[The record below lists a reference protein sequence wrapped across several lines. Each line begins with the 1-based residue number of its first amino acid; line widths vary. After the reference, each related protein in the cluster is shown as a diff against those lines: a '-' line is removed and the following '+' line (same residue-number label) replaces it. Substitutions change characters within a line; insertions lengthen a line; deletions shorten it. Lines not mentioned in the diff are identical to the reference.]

1 MATKL
6 FPNLER
12 VTIKEHAKS
21 KNYEEYMGVVL
32 DKKNNIFK
40 VVDGTFADK
49 KDMYEKMK
57 ARGLILR
64 KAYERKVWEWIEA
77 NADGVIIAYLML
89 STAFSKWRSNNVLH
103 DYYQKLLTDIP
114 ELNRERDKGN
124 PNTRGGDFITTDDK
138 ESPKRKTESVELKE
152 GKKNYNDDE
161 KHLVQLYGVTKS
173 EEDKEPLN
181 TGNVTLPND
190 IIKKD
195 SVSLKNL
202 FNISLLNLIESYLT
216 GENKKGI
223 KRDKVKLI
231 ITLEDG
237 KQAVR
242 FYNTQFIKDDKQ
254 KCINATTIV
263 VGTNP
268 DTGEKYTR
276 YDILKNDEKV
286 GLKKFQFSLIGIIEE
301 KELIN
306 LSNEEQVDEKS
317 AGKEMKVLYNNK
329 GKLKD
334 PVIAEIVNEY
344 LNTDNIKNRTG
355 EDTQNKY
362 LSIEV
367 HIDGELKKS
376 YKKSSVLNDLKE
388 IADGV
393 VEYSIDPDKSINLQI
408 DPYIGRYRKA
418 IEQGNTKLEDS
429 EALKLLTLQKLY
441 SSNNASLDASKISGW
456 QAKAVNQ
463 LGGDSGENRRKMTE
477 NIELN
482 HFLSDLTSDKGDT
495 IGIVRQDGDVVDVNG
510 KHIGKVEG
518 NSTKAYDDRGEFIG
532 YVDKNGHVIE
542 TLLQQMN
549 SYVKNNIANHELN
562 NTFYTS
568 IPSNQFI
575 PFNIGEI
582 KEVARNLQI
591 GKPLSNDENE
601 RKKLLKN
608 VIWYVLASSKQEKES
623 NKGWS
628 KKAYQN
634 NLLDSI
640 DNAASLIEKTMG
652 SQQGGVNPKTGGGDR
667 NYEQRVGNLSQIRD
681 NLSKLISKAERSGL
695 QIPKFYKD
703 LTQTDSDK
711 RHEPTPDEVEK
722 AGEVSK
728 QMSNEREQ
736 SRSYNAKATEPSKDT
751 TPEPLKK
758 INEKIANKYNL
769 SFRMTSSSDDR
780 ISFYDVKNLAYRNI
794 GDKKQLEPGKR
805 TEYFLNHL
813 DEYEAELEHA
823 IDEIKKERPKKD
835 EVKVVMSPEE
845 RLEKAIK
852 DYKEYKDL
860 QNISFE
866 DYVKAN
872 KDRNKPVDYDE
883 YSKKI
888 GNFTYDDLYKAKKV
902 SSFNDFLDYNIKGVN
917 AITEIKKL
925 RNEFLKKY
933 PNEDAFFDI
942 LKKNNLSLSDL
953 EESQVN
959 DGATLMHRY
968 SPYQGAGFNYSA
980 GPIKM
985 TGQIVEDITKTELN
999 PKFFENDVLIPEVR
1013 DALYK
1018 IAIAFKDYLDL
1029 PFEVK
1034 DIYFTGSNA
1043 NYNYTDESDIDL
1055 HLVYDFEQAGVNAEL
1070 LSKYLVAAK
1079 KDFNNKY
1086 DIKVKGQPVE
1096 LGCENISE
1104 PLVSTGVYSL
1114 GANTWVIK
1122 PTNSGIEIPD
1132 VDMNAFNDLSM
1143 EIDDTIKAQNYSA
1156 IENLWKKIRELRKD
1170 SLSNEGEFGMG
1181 NMLFKKLRNAE
1192 YLEKL
1197 RNTMYDVQS
1206 KDLSL
1211 ESSKAFGEAELNDKK
1226 DYSEY
1231 LKDLKDELDTKET
1244 KDLLTSK
1251 SLLKYLDG
1259 YRDRSDRQVIPVK
1272 DGVLEEEVGSR
1283 ALSKAIRYA
1292 ENDIPPDISDYEYF
1306 DLDGSICAIDCV
1318 IKRNRG
1324 TQEDDVRIYKS
1335 PVKREKTANGSFVFM
1350 RQEDAKEEI
1359 SIEEMNEILENNRHR
1374 LEDTTHLYDNLDE
1387 VLEKLYA
1394 ERDNRKT
1401 DFDKWV
1407 EENNDYLHLD
1417 EIYPNEEDKF
1427 ERNMALHQLYN
1438 LNKHGVSTLV
1448 LRNEVIPEQ
1457 YGIQM
1462 PKPEMKVEEDT
1473 DREKLKAAY
1482 NQFKLNNSKKKVSYL
1497 HVGRSDELNKI
1508 NKVLRAL
1515 GISPDYLTR
1524 YIYEHV
1530 KEYDKTQRKNIE
1542 HENIWKIVG
1551 VEDVSEYLAPEYL
1564 KKDGT
1569 FDEDKLP
1576 INPNF
1581 VKITMRDVSRTGNM
1595 DMNKAK
1601 EFTVLNVKNIIEAF
1615 PEENDI
1621 DSEDDKVSA
1630 DVLKY
1635 SSSNLDR
1642 VRSNPQSNFYWKLL
1656 TDDQVKQVLSY
1667 AQSDNFTSKIKEELV
1682 ALKNEMKMLNVEL
1695 PEDKKELYKKK
1706 IQYRKKNE
1714 DLMYLVSKDLIDV
1727 YDNLTHSDKNGIFL
1741 IMRALRSVNDN
1752 AKLKTGKLDTA
1763 RGVGFYIKLPK
1774 EDNTAMGVKHQGT
1787 MTKTSVLDRLHK
1799 NSGGF

>member
-124 PNTRGGDFITTDDK
+124 PNTRGGDFVTTDDK
-138 ESPKRKTESVELKE
+138 ESPKRKTESVELE
-152 GKKNYNDDE
+152 EEKKDYNDDE

-173 EEDKEPLN
+173 EEKPLN
-181 TGNVTLPND
+181 KGNVTLPND
-190 IIKKD
+190 IIKTKGD

-202 FNISLLNLIESYLT
+202 FNVSLLDLIESYLN

-223 KRDKVKLI
+223 KKDKVKLT
-231 ITLEDG
+231 ITLENG
-237 KQAVR
+237 KEIFR
-242 FYNTQFIKDDKQ
+242 FYDIQSIKNDKQ
-254 KCINATTIV
+254 KCINARTIHV
-263 VGTNP
+263 KDKRGN
-268 DTGEKYTR
+268 DLGTR
-276 YDILKNDEKV
+276 YDILVNDA
-286 GLKKFQFSLIGIIEE
+286 GLKKFQFSLIGITEE

-329 GKLKD
+329 GRLKD

-344 LNTDNIKNRTG
+344 LNTDNIRNRTG

-367 HIDGELKKS
+367 YIDGELKKS

-463 LGGDSGENRRKMTE
+463 LGGDSGENRRKITE

-482 HFLSDLTSDKGDT
+482 HFLSDLTSNKGDT
-495 IGIVRQDGDVVDVNG
+495 IGIVKQDGDVVDVNG

-518 NSTKAYDDRGEFIG
+518 NSTKAYDDKGEFIG
-532 YVDKNGHVIE
+532 YVDKNGYIIE

-549 SYVKNNIANHELN
+549 FYIKNNIANHELN

-640 DNAASLIEKTMG
+640 DNAASLIEKTM
-652 SQQGGVNPKTGGGDR
+652 SSRQGGVNPKTGGGDR
-667 NYEQRVGNLSQIRD
+667 NYEQRVGNLSQLRD

-695 QIPKFYKD
+695 QIPNFYKD
-703 LTQTDSDK
+703 FTQINPVK
-711 RHEPTPDEVEK
+711 RHEPTPEEKKRAEDFAFNRANEIPVEAEKYKQDREDFLAKDNNEIPDVEIPFGNIRDKIKDSVYEKFNKKVEEEIKGEHEYLFLKELKTKYKDVYKDELEDKEEEQQRFDNFYK
-722 AGEVSK
+722 ANIDSVRDEITKNLKLDNSEELNK
-728 QMSNEREQ
+728 IKERKLERDKKEIQNEIKRI
-736 SRSYNAKATEPSKDT
+736 SYNVVNSAKRFAKDDTFNENPNASKEDI
-751 TPEPLKK
+751 EDKLK
-758 INEKIANKYNL
+758 NVSY
-769 SFRMTSSSDDR
+769 
-780 ISFYDVKNLAYRNI
+780 
-794 GDKKQLEPGKR
+794 
-805 TEYFLNHL
+805 
-813 DEYEAELEHA
+813 YERA
-823 IDEIKKERPKKD
+823 
-835 EVKVVMSPEE
+835 
-845 RLEKAIK
+845 
-852 DYKEYKDL
+852 
-860 QNISFE
+860 
-866 DYVKAN
+866 
-872 KDRNKPVDYDE
+872 
-883 YSKKI
+883 
-888 GNFTYDDLYKAKKV
+888 
-902 SSFNDFLDYNIKGVN
+902 
-917 AITEIKKL
+917 
-925 RNEFLKKY
+925 LKTV
-933 PNEDAFFDI
+933 
-942 LKKNNLSLSDL
+942 LSD
-953 EESQVN
+953 EQDVQKESVNITRYDN

-985 TGQIVEDITKTELN
+985 TGQIVEDMTKTELN

-1181 NMLFKKLRNAE
+1181 NMLFKKLRNTD

-1211 ESSKAFGEAELNDKK
+1211 ESSKALGEAELNDKK
-1226 DYSEY
+1226 DHSEY
-1231 LKDLKDELDTKET
+1231 LKDLKAELNTKET
-1244 KDLLTSK
+1244 QDLLTDK
-1251 SLLKYLDG
+1251 SLLRYLDG
-1259 YRDRSDRQVIPVK
+1259 YKDRSDRQITPVK

-1359 SIEEMNEILENNRHR
+1359 SIEEMDDILENNRPR

-1417 EIYPNEEDKF
+1417 EIYPSEEDKF

-1457 YGIQM
+1457 YGIQI

-1551 VEDVSEYLAPEYL
+1551 VEDVSEYLTPEYL

-1581 VKITMRDVSRTGNM
+1581 VKITMRDVSRTGNV

-1621 DSEDDKVSA
+1621 DSEDDKVSS

-1667 AQSDNFTSKIKEELV
+1667 AQSDNFTSKIKEELA

-1714 DLMYLVSKDLIDV
+1714 DLLYLVSKDLIDV
-1727 YDNLTHSDKNGIFL
+1727 YDNLTPNDKNGIFL
-1741 IMRALRSVNDN
+1741 ILRALRSVNDN
-1752 AKLKTGKLDTA
+1752 TKLRTGKLDTA

>member
-21 KNYEEYMGVVL
+21 NNYEDYIGVVL
-32 DKKNNIFK
+32 DKKNNTFK
-40 VVDGTFADK
+40 VVEGRFTDK

-103 DYYQKLLTDIP
+103 KYYQKLLTDIP

-124 PNTRGGDFITTDDK
+124 PNTRGGDFITTDDEK
-138 ESPKRKTESVELKE
+138 SPERKTESVELE
-152 GKKNYNDDE
+152 EEKKDYNDDE
-161 KHLVQLYGVTKS
+161 KHLVQFYGITNPKKDETILTS
-173 EEDKEPLN
+173 
-181 TGNVTLPND
+181 GNVTLPNN
-190 IIKKD
+190 ITKKGTHGD
-195 SVSLKNL
+195 FFSLKNIY
-202 FNISLLNLIESYLT
+202 NIKLLDLIDSYLT
-216 GENKKGI
+216 GKNKKGI
-223 KRDKVKLI
+223 KKDKVKLA
-231 ITLEDG
+231 ITLENGNEVFRIYD
-237 KQAVR
+237 
-242 FYNTQFIKDDKQ
+242 IKNINNDKQ
-254 KCINATTIV
+254 KCINAKTIHV
-263 VGTNP
+263 TDRRGN
-268 DTGEKYTR
+268 DFGTR
-276 YDILKNDEKV
+276 YDMAVKEF
-286 GLKKFQFSLIGIIEE
+286 GLNKFDFKLIGITEE
-301 KELIN
+301 KELLN
-306 LSNEEQVDEKS
+306 LSNEEPVDEES
-317 AGKEMKVLYNNK
+317 AGKKMKVLYNNK
-329 GKLKD
+329 GELKD
-334 PVIAEIVNEY
+334 PVVAEMINEY

-355 EDTQNKY
+355 IDTQNRY
-362 LSIEV
+362 FLIEV
-367 HIDGELKKS
+367 YIDGELKKS
-376 YKKSSVLNDLKE
+376 YTKASVISDLKE
-388 IADGV
+388 ITDGV
-393 VEYSIDPDKSINLQI
+393 VKYSIDPDKSISLQI

-441 SSNNASLDASKISGW
+441 SLNNASLNTSKISGW
-456 QAKAVNQ
+456 QAKAANQ
-463 LGGDSGENRRKMTE
+463 LGGDSGENRRKITE

-495 IGIVRQDGDVVDVNG
+495 IGIVKQDGDVVDVNG
-510 KHIGKVEG
+510 QHIGKVEG
-518 NSTKAYDDRGEFIG
+518 NSTKAYDDKGKFIG
-532 YVDKNGHVIE
+532 YVDKDGHVIE

-549 SYVKNNIANHELN
+549 LYIENNIANHELN
-562 NTFYTS
+562 NTFYTG
-568 IPSNQFI
+568 IPSNQFV
-575 PFNIGEI
+575 PFEIGEI
-582 KEVARNLQI
+582 KEVARKLQI
-591 GKPLSNDENE
+591 GKPLAENENE
-601 RKKLLKN
+601 RKELLKN

-640 DNAASLIEKTMG
+640 DNAAELIEKMN
-652 SQQGGVNPKTGGGDR
+652 SPKSGGPNPKTGGGNR
-667 NYEQRVGNLSQIRD
+667 YYEEQIGSLSQVRE

-695 QIPKFYKD
+695 QIPPFYKD
-703 LTQTDSDK
+703 LTQVNPAK
-711 RHEPTPDEVEK
+711 YHEPTPDEVKSAEDF
-722 AGEVSK
+722 AS
-728 QMSNEREQ
+728 SRANE
-736 SRSYNAKATEPSKDT
+736 
-751 TPEPLKK
+751 
-758 INEKIANKYNL
+758 
-769 SFRMTSSSDDR
+769 
-780 ISFYDVKNLAYRNI
+780 ISA
-794 GDKKQLEPGKR
+794 
-805 TEYFLNHL
+805 
-813 DEYEAELEHA
+813 EAEKYKQDKEDFLTRKP
-823 IDEIKKERPKKD
+823 DEIPEVEIPFDNISDKIKDFVYEKFNREAEKEIKSQNEYVVYN
-835 EVKVVMSPEE
+835 EVKYRYNV
-845 RLEKAIK
+845 
-852 DYKEYKDL
+852 YKDKNEDEEE
-860 QNISFE
+860 QSFE
-866 DYVKAN
+866 DFYKAN
-872 KDRNKPVDYDE
+872 VDNVRNEVTKELNLDNSEQLDKRKEKILERDKEEIQNEIKQISYDVVNSAKD
-883 YSKKI
+883 
-888 GNFTYDDLYKAKKV
+888 FAKK
-902 SSFNDFLDYNIKGVN
+902 
-917 AITEIKKL
+917 
-925 RNEFLKKY
+925 
-933 PNEDAFFDI
+933 DAFDENPNASEEDI
-942 LKKNNLSLSDL
+942 KNKLKDISCYERALETILSDKQAAQK
-953 EESQVN
+953 ESVKITQYDN

-985 TGQIVEDITKTELN
+985 TGQIVEDMTKTELN

-1018 IAIAFKDYLDL
+1018 IAIVFKDYLDL

-1104 PLVSTGVYSL
+1104 PLISTGVYSL

-1143 EIDDTIKAQNYSA
+1143 KIDDTIKAQNYSA

-1181 NMLFKKLRNAE
+1181 NMLFKKLRNAD

-1197 RNTMYDVQS
+1197 RNSMYDVQS

-1211 ESSKAFGEAELNDKK
+1211 ESSKALGEAELNDKK

-1231 LKDLKDELDTKET
+1231 LKDLKDELET
-1244 KDLLTSK
+1244 EETQDLLTDK

-1259 YRDRSDRQVIPVK
+1259 YKDRSDRQITPIK
-1272 DGVLEEEVGSR
+1272 DGVLEEEVGGR

-1306 DLDGSICAIDCV
+1306 DLDGNICAIDCV
-1318 IKRNRG
+1318 IKRNKDTG
-1324 TQEDDVRIYKS
+1324 EDDVKIYKS
-1335 PVKREKTANGSFVFM
+1335 PVKREKTANGSFAFM
-1350 RQEDAKEEI
+1350 RQADSKEEI

-1394 ERDNRKT
+1394 ERNNRKT

-1438 LNKHGVSTLV
+1438 LNRHGVSTLV

-1457 YGIQM
+1457 YGVQM

-1482 NQFKLNNSKKKVSYL
+1482 NQFKLDNTKKKVSYL
-1497 HVGRSDELNKI
+1497 HVSNSDELNKI

-1515 GISPDYLTR
+1515 EISPDYLTR

-1530 KEYDKTQRKNIE
+1530 KEYDKTQRKNID

-1551 VEDVSEYLAPEYL
+1551 VEDVSEYLTPEYL
-1564 KKDGT
+1564 KRDGT

-1576 INPNF
+1576 INPNS
-1581 VKITMRDVSRTGNM
+1581 VKITMRDVSRTGNA

-1601 EFTVLNVKNIIEAF
+1601 EFTVSNVKNIIKAF

-1621 DSEDDKVSA
+1621 DSDDDKISA
-1630 DVLKY
+1630 DVLNY

-1642 VRSNPQSNFYWKLL
+1642 VRSNPQSNFYWQLL

-1667 AQSDNFTSKIKEELV
+1667 AQSDSFKSKIKEELA
-1682 ALKNEMKMLNVEL
+1682 ALKNEMAMLNVEL

-1706 IQYRKKNE
+1706 MQYRKKNE
-1714 DLMYLVSKDLIDV
+1714 DLIYMSTKDLIDV
-1727 YDNLTHSDKNGIFL
+1727 YNNLTPNDKNGIFL
-1741 IMRALRSVNDN
+1741 IMRALGSVNDN

-1787 MTKTSVLDRLHK
+1787 MTKTSVLDKLHK